1 MKRTTLGI
9 ARSAQILVAEQLREP
24 ISIFWSIVA
33 PIGFMAFS
41 TYQGRHAVLDP
52 ANFAEKAGWCLA
64 YIALTVS
71 FFGFGLYLIGRR
83 ESGFVRSFLTS
94 RRKRNRFML
103 AQFMASLILC
113 VAYGS
118 IFILVTAFFLT
129 DISYIEVGRLVFSFL
144 LVCIV
149 FMVGSI
155 FFAALPITFQ
165 SASSLM
171 SISVTILLVAG
182 LVASRSPSGGVE
194 LAHFNP
200 FVSAAAFI
208 SGTLGSG
215 KHFLILTG
223 QTVMLLALGIYGVM
237 KQRLNPEWSNR

>member
-1 MKRTTLGI
+1 
-9 ARSAQILVAEQLREP
+9 
-24 ISIFWSIVA
+24 
-33 PIGFMAFS
+33 MAFT
-41 TYQGRHAVLDP
+41 TYQGSHAVLDP
-52 ANFAEKAGWCLA
+52 AIFAEKAGWCLA

-113 VAYGS
+113 MAYGLT
-118 IFILVTAFFLT
+118 FIVVTALFLT
-129 DISYIEVGRLVFSFL
+129 NISSNEIARLFASFA
-144 LVCIV
+144 LVCIA
-149 FMVGSI
+149 FMAGSI
-155 FFAALPITFQ
+155 FFSALPLTFQ

-171 SISVTILLVAG
+171 SIFVTILLVAG
-182 LVASRSPSGGVE
+182 LVASRSSSVGIDF
-194 LAHFNP
+194 AYFNP

-208 SGTLGSG
+208 SGTLDSS
-215 KHFLILTG
+215 KHLVILTG
-223 QTVMLLALGIYGVM
+223 QTVMLLTLGAYGIV

>member
-1 MKRTTLGI
+1 MKGTILGI
-9 ARSAQILVAEQLREP
+9 SRSAQILVAEQLREP
-24 ISIFWSIVA
+24 IGIFWSIVA
-33 PIGFMAFS
+33 PIGFMAFTTHQS
-41 TYQGRHAVLDP
+41 SQVVLDS
-52 ANFAEKAGWCLA
+52 ATFAEKAGWCLA
-64 YIALTVS
+64 YIALTIS

-113 VAYGS
+113 VAYGTT
-118 IFILVTAFFLT
+118 FIIITAFFLT
-129 DISYIEVGRLVFSFL
+129 NISYIEVGRLALCFFL
-144 LVCIV
+144 VAIV

-155 FFAALPITFQ
+155 FFASLPITFQ

-182 LVASRSPSGGVE
+182 LAASRTPSGGFE
-194 LAHFNP
+194 FALFNP
-200 FVSAAAFI
+200 LVSAAAFI
-208 SGTLGSG
+208 SGRLNSE
-215 KHFLILTG
+215 HLLILTG
-223 QTVMLLALGIYGVM
+223 QTVILLALGAYGVA